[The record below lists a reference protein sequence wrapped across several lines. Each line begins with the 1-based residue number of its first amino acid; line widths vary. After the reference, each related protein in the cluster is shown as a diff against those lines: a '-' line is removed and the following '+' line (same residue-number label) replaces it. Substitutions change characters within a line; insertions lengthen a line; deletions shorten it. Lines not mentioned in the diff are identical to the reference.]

1 MGKIIFILDRAHG
14 ENVKGKS
21 SPDGT
26 FKEWVYSQK
35 VIDHLKEDLTKLGI
49 PFGET
54 VTGKNEPG
62 LTKRVIRANEI
73 AKEAE
78 NAFLI
83 SFHNNASS
91 GGRASGIEVF
101 TKRDFNSKDELLANT
116 FCKNLKSDFREVRF
130 RTHSF
135 TQLFKTANFTVI
147 AGNKKVKPIYSGIL
161 IEFLFMDNE
170 DYDLK
175 LLKDDNV
182 FKYYVDS
189 ILYSIIQICDHYD
202 FGNFII

>member
-1 MGKIIFILDRAHG
+1 MKDLVFILDRAHG

-83 SFHNNASS
+83 IVAYGGNRTVS
-91 GGRASGIEVF
+91 GTSVGSVTFYSRRATMF
-101 TKRDFNSKDELLANT
+101 
-116 FCKNLKSDFREVRF
+116 VRV
-130 RTHSF
+130 RGS
-135 TQLFKTANFTVI
+135 LY
-147 AGNKKVKPIYSGIL
+147 PIDGPS
-161 IEFLFMDNE
+161 
-170 DYDLK
+170 
-175 LLKDDNV
+175 V
-182 FKYYVDS
+182 W
-189 ILYSIIQICDHYD
+189 
-202 FGNFII
+202 